1 MNGDHNKSM
10 KDFEMAGCKIISYE
24 TLEQRVQ
31 KFYVCHWECTT
42 FPVAHNVPCW
52 GILLK
57 HMVSGETLCYI
68 TDAYAMPKVENVDT
82 FIYEV
87 NYIDKVIDKMI
98 ERNKE
103 FKHTNFKYHNSLEN
117 AVEYFKSL
125 KRKPKKIY
133 CCHGSKEH
141 SFKKDVQRQM
151 EQFADEVIVL

>member
-1 MNGDHNKSM
+1 MIEFKMSGCEMLTYEMLEPKVQNRDYPNFRVKLFAVKHNCINY
-10 KDFEMAGCKIISYE
+10 GIIIQSKQ
-24 TLEQRVQ
+24 T
-31 KFYVCHWECTT
+31 
-42 FPVAHNVPCW
+42 
-52 GILLK
+52 
-57 HMVSGETLCYI
+57 GEKLCYM
-68 TDAYAMPKVENVDT
+68 TDFYNAPMIEGVDY

-117 AVEYFKSL
+117 AIEYFKSL

-141 SFKKDVQRQM
+141 SFKKDVQIQM